1 MARNCSV
8 NDTFSLVRT
17 CDRYRPIYYA
27 AASGDFNPIHLDA
40 EVAKDAKLGGT
51 ILQGL
56 CTLGW
61 AVEAF
66 INYLGDPGLVSRV
79 RVRFS
84 KPVALEDTITY
95 SGTVVAIEA
104 GLVRAEV
111 SAKNQR
117 GDDVLKGAVLE
128 ARLQPAAPVVQCE
141 APSEQAVAAPKP
153 ASAGGLDPAH
163 VGRRYGPFTYQAGL
177 EKMREFAF
185 AVGGSVPSMGFSAVG
200 APATLHPWL
209 FDEAAARASPWGS
222 VIAMPNFA
230 VVYAIGPF
238 GKACVDPEVGVNLL
252 LLVHGEQEF
261 EFFAPVKSGD
271 VLTTVGSI
279 SDIRSKAG
287 LDFLSVVSQSHNQ
300 RNELVTRAK
309 WTAVIRRA

>member
-8 NDTFSLVRT
+8 GETFTLVRT

-27 AASGDFNPIHLDA
+27 AASGDFNPIHIDA
-40 EVAKDAKLGGT
+40 DVAKEAKLGGT

-66 INYLGDPGLVSRV
+66 INYLGDPGLISRV

-95 SGTVVAIEA
+95 SGTVVAVED
-104 GLVRAEV
+104 GTVRAEL
-111 SAKNQR
+111 SAVNQR

-128 ARLQPAAPVVQCE
+128 ARLAPAEPVHSRAALPAPAAAGATKSPT
-141 APSEQAVAAPKP
+141 
-153 ASAGGLDPAH
+153 GGLDPKH
-163 VGRRYGPFTYQAGL
+163 IGRSYGPFVYQAGL
-177 EKMREFAF
+177 EKMREFAY
-185 AVGGSVPSMGFSAVG
+185 AVGGSVPSMGFSSKG
-200 APATLHPWL
+200 APDTLHPWL
-209 FDEAAARASPWGS
+209 FDQVAAKASPWGE

-261 EFFAPVKSGD
+261 EFFTPVKPGD
-271 VLTTVGSI
+271 QLTTHGSI

-287 LDFLSVVSQSHNQ
+287 LDFLSVVSESLNQ
-300 RNELVTRAK
+300 RNEVVTRAK